1 MINDEII
8 TTFGNEYTVCRRG
21 EEFEESGYL
30 LTLSRKGW
38 AIRSRYTSRLCWSEQ
53 DKTFYWEPIN
63 SDRTEEY
70 FAACRYQNRDEAEK
84 IARELILR
92 NEPLA
97 YMLWEDRERNG
108 GAEDERD

>member
-1 MINDEII
+1 MINDDII
-8 TTFGNEYTVCRRG
+8 TTFGNEYTVCIKG
-21 EEFEESGYL
+21 QEFDTSGYF
-30 LTLSRKGW
+30 LTLSCKGW
-38 AIRSRYTSRLCWSEQ
+38 AIHPRDFARLCWSEQ
-53 DKTFYWEPIN
+53 NKTFYWEPQN

-97 YMLWEDRERNG
+97 YMLWEDRARKG